1 MCLKIKIMK
10 NIFKL
15 LLIAILVQSCT
26 NEKDFVH
33 QDDGE
38 LDMIDVYELAEKII
52 PKCSECNTVSISA
65 TNIAGTTSQI
75 SIHKQIKDPI
85 YKNKINKIFVQN
97 NEIKFSDS
105 DFVSINSKNTNF
117 QTLKNSFGESI
128 SVDINNGTLKSSNN
142 ATVVN
147 VYNPKLIEITN
158 KDALYE
164 IDKNS
169 NITIEWDPDILNDLP
184 ISIVLVSRYLE
195 SDGSPIQNVHLEKVV
210 NDVGSYTINAN
221 ELGIFPDKSKLNVAL
236 IRGNIEYIAKC
247 FINNIK
253 LYNYMRCE
261 Q

>member
-1 MCLKIKIMK
+1 MK

-15 LLIAILVQSCT
+15 LLIIILVQSCT
-26 NEKDFVH
+26 NDKDFVA
-33 QDDGE
+33 QDDAE
-38 LDMIDVYELAEKII
+38 LDIIDAYELAEKII

-65 TNIAGTTSQI
+65 TNIAGKTSQV
-75 SIHKQIKDPI
+75 SIHKQIKNPLYKDKNNKVFV
-85 YKNKINKIFVQN
+85 KNKEINFGN
-97 NEIKFSDS
+97 SDL
-105 DFVSINSKNTNF
+105 VSYKSKDDNF
-117 QTLKNSFGESI
+117 RNLKNSFGEFI
-128 SVDINNGTLKSSNN
+128 SVDINNGSLQKNN
-142 ATVVN
+142 VSTVN

-169 NITIEWDPDILNDLP
+169 NITIQWEPDLENDLP

-236 IRGNIEYIAKC
+236 IRGNIEQ
-247 FINNIK
+247 INNTIVY
-253 LYNYMRCE
+253 LYNTDLISARIDTF
-261 Q
+261 